1 VDSSTFYFQLRS
13 AFGYGPG
20 WMDYE
25 VVKYKVAGGI
35 ATVTLNNPEKRN
47 MLSGQMLTELVDAM
61 KAARDDEEV
70 RAVVLTGAGDK
81 AFCAGQDLKELGER
95 LRSGPVHSSLGSR
108 GLPGHPRLTDRFTM
122 AKPIVARVNGLALGG
137 GLELALACDVVVAA
151 EHAFFGLPEAR
162 LGLVP
167 GAGGVFRLTRQAPF
181 RTALGHLLTGRRFTA
196 AQALG
201 WGLVND
207 VVPAADLDACVAGWV
222 SDILACAPLAVRA
235 VKQLAHESA
244 ELPLPAAFT
253 AGYEWEKRRAAS
265 EDAREGPL
273 AFLERRAPV
282 WKGR

>member
-1 VDSSTFYFQLRS
+1 MPAARVR
-13 AFGYGPG
+13 
-20 WMDYE
+20 YE
-25 VVKYKVAGGI
+25 KDGAVAR
-35 ATVTLNNPEKRN
+35 VTLDRPHVLNALDRATHEELAAVWDDIEK
-47 MLSGQMLTELVDAM
+47 
-61 KAARDDEEV
+61 DDSLWV
-70 RAVVLTGAGDK
+70 GVLTGAGDK